1 MVVFFIVYQ
10 QIENHLLQP
19 VIYGRTVQLS
29 PLAVLISILIGAE
42 LAGILGRSARSRS
55 RARSRCCSW
64 TGSSQ
69 ARARSPPPSSVES
82 CFRTIKV
89 RRRSL
94 PKGEAWQRAAVC
106 SASLA
111 ATLVVLVAPSAG
123 SADAHRTMS
132 SSNQLQTALLGQVN
146 ALRAANGLGR
156 LRLCNGAQRGR
167 RPPLDRDGAA
177 RLLQPR
183 LGQQRLFSSRIEQF
197 YPPGGF
203 HSWTVGENLLWAS
216 PDVGAL
222 RALKL
227 WLASPPHRANLLSP
241 RWREI
246 GLAAVHST
254 SAPGVYGG
262 RPATVVTADF
272 GARTR

>member
-1 MVVFFIVYQ
+1 M
-10 QIENHLLQP
+10 
-19 VIYGRTVQLS
+19 
-29 PLAVLISILIGAE
+29 A
-42 LAGILGRSARSRS
+42 ARSR
-55 RARSRCCSW
+55 
-64 TGSSQ
+64 
-69 ARARSPPPSSVES
+69 
-82 CFRTIKV
+82 
-89 RRRSL
+89 L
-94 PKGEAWQRAAVC
+94 L
-106 SASLA
+106 ASLA

-123 SADAHRTMS
+123 SADVRTMS

-156 LRLCNGAQRGR
+156 LRLSTSLSAAAGRHSTEMARRGYFSHDSANGAS
-167 RPPLDRDGAA
+167 
-177 RLLQPR
+177 
-183 LGQQRLFSSRIEQF
+183 FSSRIEQF
-197 YPPGGF
+197 YSPRGF

>member
-1 MVVFFIVYQ
+1 M
-10 QIENHLLQP
+10 
-19 VIYGRTVQLS
+19 
-29 PLAVLISILIGAE
+29 
-42 LAGILGRSARSRS
+42 ARRGYFSHDS
-55 RARSRCCSW
+55 
-64 TGSSQ
+64 
-69 ARARSPPPSSVES
+69 
-82 CFRTIKV
+82 
-89 RRRSL
+89 
-94 PKGEAWQRAAVC
+94 
-106 SASLA
+106 
-111 ATLVVLVAPSAG
+111 
-123 SADAHRTMS
+123 
-132 SSNQLQTALLGQVN
+132 
-146 ALRAANGLGR
+146 ANG
-156 LRLCNGAQRGR
+156 AS
-167 RPPLDRDGAA
+167 
-177 RLLQPR
+177 
-183 LGQQRLFSSRIEQF
+183 FSSRIEQF
-197 YPPGGF
+197 YSPRGF

>member
-1 MVVFFIVYQ
+1 M
-10 QIENHLLQP
+10 
-19 VIYGRTVQLS
+19 
-29 PLAVLISILIGAE
+29 A
-42 LAGILGRSARSRS
+42 ARSR
-55 RARSRCCSW
+55 
-64 TGSSQ
+64 
-69 ARARSPPPSSVES
+69 
-82 CFRTIKV
+82 
-89 RRRSL
+89 L
-94 PKGEAWQRAAVC
+94 L
-106 SASLA
+106 ASLA

-123 SADAHRTMS
+123 SADVRTMS

-156 LRLCNGAQRGR
+156 LRLSTSLSAAAGRHSTEMARRGYFSHDSANGAS
-167 RPPLDRDGAA
+167 
-177 RLLQPR
+177 
-183 LGQQRLFSSRIEQF
+183 FSSRIEQF
-197 YPPGGF
+197 YPLRGF